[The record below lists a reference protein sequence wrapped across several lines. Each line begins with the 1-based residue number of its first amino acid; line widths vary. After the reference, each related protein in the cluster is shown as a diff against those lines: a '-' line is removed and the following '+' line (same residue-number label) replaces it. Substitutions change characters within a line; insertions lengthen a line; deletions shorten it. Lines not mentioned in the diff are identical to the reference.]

1 MGLFLLFIGTGRVC
15 SHTAGPARTESGHPG
30 RWAPLWLPFP
40 LPNSHPSHI
49 PCVLS
54 EFWGETWSSVS
65 LKKLGQAELLPVL
78 RGTCGLG
85 PPHPSL
91 VRGLTPGPGPL
102 PAPGPHHLLAFAGP
116 PAGATLLIPGLR
128 GQLRHW
134 ILSPVMGVTPFS
146 GRWLRA
152 QSSCRVESARQEGKS
167 GSGSKSSR
175 AIRERRAGGIEVRHP
190 GGTSVN

>member
-128 GQLRHW
+128 GQLRRR
-134 ILSPVMGVTPFS
+134 LAP
-146 GRWLRA
+146 
-152 QSSCRVESARQEGKS
+152 SAGAVSLLPASALQVPPAS
-167 GSGSKSSR
+167 
-175 AIRERRAGGIEVRHP
+175 IRRCPQGLPAGQ
-190 GGTSVN
+190 T